1 MMQTIHIQN
10 FWGTIFPAALI
21 LVVIIGMF
29 VLAAIA
35 MWTKQRR
42 RERTAFY
49 DHELVRRLAEGGEIT
64 EEGALKM
71 VREQGAEEH
80 RRRREGLRVGGVVSI
95 AAGLGLLVFFSHI
108 DAENMPIAVIPIF
121 IGVALLV
128 AALLPR
134 PKV

>member
-10 FWGTIFPAALI
+10 FWGTIFPAALV
-21 LVVIIGMF
+21 LVVVMGMF

-42 RERTAFY
+42 RDRSAFY
-49 DHELVRRLAEGGEIT
+49 AHELARRLAEGGEIS
-64 EEGALKM
+64 EEGALEM
-71 VREQGAEEH
+71 IREQGAEEY
-80 RRRREGLRVGGVVSI
+80 RRRREGLRVAGVVSI
-95 AAGLGLLVFFSHI
+95 AAGLGILVFFSHI

-128 AALLPR
+128 AAFLPR